1 MGLEDRFFS
10 WESWDE
16 ADSFGS
22 IQFNKCVFKE
32 DVGRFKKGDEVDAI
46 LVSFEESKMCVY
58 QGEEEA
64 CFALTLNVA
73 PIEDK

>member
-10 WESWDE
+10 WKSWDE

-58 QGEEEA
+58 RGDEET
-64 CFALTLNVA
+64 CFALTLNVI
-73 PIEDK
+73 PIEDE